1 MLDDANVL
9 RQRDS
14 KNALG
19 VAASEYQLLAGP
31 IELMQSDHDSRP
43 INNVALVGLGNCGL
57 AAGVV
62 QALLAPTLAV
72 PLQVVQDGELP
83 QFVGRSTLLVLASNS
98 GDNTEVLSC
107 AQQALARQDQPQIA
121 IITGGGTLKD
131 IAVSND
137 ILYTTVPGDVP
148 GRFALLHMVKGLL
161 SVLDMFDLGARALL
175 DEVAA
180 SAEWLHN
187 ETLFWEQGV
196 PTAQNYAKQLALIAV
211 GKTPVFYAGPRT
223 APLAGVWKARFN
235 QIAKNVAFAAA
246 YPAATYTELHG
257 WKSHPVEKPFAV
269 FDLWSEFETESVQK
283 QFKQADKRLS
293 GKRPKANVVALQ
305 GESLARQILWG
316 CALADFVGIYV
327 AILNGVNPAKVEQIE
342 RLKKELQ

>member
-14 KNALG
+14 KNTLG
-19 VAASEYQLLAGP
+19 VVAAEYQQLVEP
-31 IELMQSDHDSRP
+31 IELMQSDHDARP
-43 INNVALVGLGNCGL
+43 INNVVIVGLGNCGI
-57 AAGVV
+57 AAEVV

-72 PLQVVQDGELP
+72 PLQVVKDGELP
-83 QFVGRSTLLVLASNS
+83 QFVGKNTLLVLASNS
-98 GDNTEVLSC
+98 GDNTEVLAC
-107 AQQALARQDQPQIA
+107 AQQALALQNQPQIA
-121 IITGGGTLKD
+121 IISGDGALKGV
-131 IAVSND
+131 AVSND
-137 ILYTTVPGDVP
+137 IMYTIVPGAVA
-148 GRFALLHMVKGLL
+148 GRFALLHMIKSLL
-161 SVLDMFDLGARALL
+161 SVLDMFDLGARTLL
-175 DEVAA
+175 DELAA

-187 ETLFWEQGV
+187 EAAFWEQGV

-223 APLAGVWKARFN
+223 APLASVWKARFN
-235 QIAKNVAFAAA
+235 QLAKNIAFAAA

-293 GKRPKANVVALQ
+293 GKRPKATVVALQ
-305 GESLARQILWG
+305 GNSVARQILWG
-316 CALADFVGIYV
+316 CVLADFVGIYV